1 MADSKGDAKDHKSTW
16 EVAPEG
22 RDTAGQRS
30 IQQMANEQAQ
40 ADCLAQLLRI
50 TVFLSGKVPDT
61 SGLWHRLTGRDPE
74 IDEHR
79 RREGLHRQA
88 GPHGEGELEVRILP
102 GQIDLLMTPLMTDLA
117 IPKPHIGHFQT
128 ESEAFLAR
136 ARPWLGDI
144 GGAFVR
150 VAFGGL
156 SLHPARDR
164 AEAYGL
170 LARYVPSLRVD
181 AEHSKEVLYRVNR
194 PKESRHGIIFN
205 RITTWTPISLNIDV
219 SSTGGRP
226 LRISEQHFLRL
237 EFDHSSPAERAEP
250 LEGAVIIPIFEE
262 LLELAIENAFQ
273 GECP

>member
-1 MADSKGDAKDHKSTW
+1 MAK
-16 EVAPEG
+16 
-22 RDTAGQRS
+22 Q
-30 IQQMANEQAQ
+30 QAQ
-40 ADCLAQLLRI
+40 ADCFAQLLRI

-88 GPHGEGELEVRILP
+88 GPHGEGELEVRVLP
-102 GQIDLLMTPLMTDLA
+102 GRVDLLMTPLTTDVA
-117 IPKPHIGHFQT
+117 VPNPHIGPFQT
-128 ESEAFLAR
+128 EAEAFLAL
-136 ARPWLGDI
+136 ARPWLSDI
-144 GGAFVR
+144 GGAIVR

-194 PKESRHGIIFN
+194 PKESSYGITLN
-205 RITTWTPISLNIDV
+205 RITTWTPISLKIDV
-219 SSTGGRP
+219 SSTGSKP

-237 EFDHSSPAERAEP
+237 EFDHNTPAERTDP
-250 LEGAVIIPIFEE
+250 LEDAVIVPIFEE